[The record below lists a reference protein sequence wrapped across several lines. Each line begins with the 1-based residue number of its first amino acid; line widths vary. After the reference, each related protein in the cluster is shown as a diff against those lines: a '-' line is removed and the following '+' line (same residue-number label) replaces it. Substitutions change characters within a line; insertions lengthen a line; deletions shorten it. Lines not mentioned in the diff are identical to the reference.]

1 MTSHLVCVVCRMQ
14 EEDLVKFAAQKLY
27 IDNGASLNPGKIQQD
42 LAKTLPSSVFKN
54 GTRSR
59 DQWTQI
65 VMATLQSLGYAV
77 NQLSTD
83 DVKAEFV
90 QSATRRWPLQFSG
103 LFEALRVS
111 GPPLPK
117 NEVVIAVN
125 GRGLFI
131 LDEPFKVAMGFPF
144 FEIVDAFL
152 GK

>member
-1 MTSHLVCVVCRMQ
+1 MNVVHLQ

-27 IDNGASLNPGKIQQD
+27 IDNGTALNAGKIQQD
-42 LAKTLPSSVFKN
+42 LAKTLPSSVLKS

-59 DQWTQI
+59 DQWTQ
-65 VMATLQSLGYAV
+65 VVLVTLESLGYAV
-77 NQLSTD
+77 NQLDTEQ
-83 DVKAEFV
+83 VKADFV

-103 LFEALRVS
+103 LFEALRIS

-117 NEVVIAVN
+117 NEVVIAIN
-125 GRGLFI
+125 SRGFFI
-131 LDEPFKVAMGFPF
+131 LDEPFKVAMGFPY